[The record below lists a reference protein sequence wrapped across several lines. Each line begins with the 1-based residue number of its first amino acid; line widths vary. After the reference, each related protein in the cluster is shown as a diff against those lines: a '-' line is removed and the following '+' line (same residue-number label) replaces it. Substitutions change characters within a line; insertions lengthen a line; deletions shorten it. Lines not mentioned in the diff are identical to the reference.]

1 MKEIKIYHLGML
13 LKFTSYL
20 LEQKIV
26 KDDLI
31 LSSHEISVV
40 LIT

>member
-1 MKEIKIYHLGML
+1 MKEIHIYHLGML
-13 LKFTSYL
+13 LKFTSSP

-31 LSSHEISVV
+31 LSSNEISVV